1 MTRDEERKKDLH
13 DTNHTWNGDC
23 PVDHAVGSVAVTSA
37 SRACTGHGPQAQ
49 IHPVGDMYEKEFN
62 EKLTDKM

>member
-1 MTRDEERKKDLH
+1 MTCDEERKKDLH
-13 DTNHTWNGDC
+13 DTNHKRNGDW
-23 PVDHAVGSVAVTSA
+23 PVEHAVGSVAVTSA

-62 EKLTDKM
+62 EKGTDTM